1 MPNGE
6 RVLTFDLAEHEVD
19 CLLRSLMEH
28 VETLTRKLRAPE
40 AAQLSA
46 VEVAL
51 VCDQI
56 RTAATLAGR
65 LPYRPK
71 RRESA

>member
-1 MPNGE
+1 MPISD
-6 RVLTFDLAEHEVD
+6 RVLTFDVAEHEVD

-28 VETLTRKLRAPE
+28 VEKLTQRLRAPE

-46 VEVAL
+46 AEVAC
-51 VCDQI
+51 VCDEI

-71 RRESA
+71 RREPA